1 MILRAFDI
9 VVFSIYFILL
19 FLSIF
24 WLTVFYAVKDDKK
37 PKLKGPWPTFSA
49 LVPAF
54 NEEKTIVK
62 TLKSLVALDYPKD
75 KKQIVVINDGSKDRT
90 REIVE
95 NFIKTHP
102 NEDIILLNQENQ
114 GKGTAMNNGLRI
126 AKGEYYACLDADSSV
141 EPNSL
146 KEMLPYFEDKEVAAV
161 CPLLKIRDPNSM
173 IEKVQWYEY
182 VVNMF
187 YKYLNAK
194 IHCIHVTPGPFSVYK
209 TQIIKDL
216 GYYDTETITEDLEI
230 AIRLQKYQYK
240 IVQTFDATV
249 HTKGPRSWKQL
260 FKQRVRWYKGSVD
273 NSLKYKNLIFNKKYG
288 DFGFV
293 RMPTILLSGLL
304 TIILTLFLLRE
315 MLIKLVKDFWWM
327 VAIKFDILTLLKN
340 YTFEFN
346 FLSLPF
352 SKLFIA
358 GLLIALGL
366 FIMFYSY
373 RVIGEKITN
382 HGKTFFSLV
391 FYLILYSLFLSTVWL
406 YIAFIF
412 VRGKQARW

>member
-1 MILRAFDI
+1 
-9 VVFSIYFILL
+9 
-19 FLSIF
+19 
-24 WLTVFYAVKDDKK
+24 
-37 PKLKGPWPTFSA
+37 
-49 LVPAF
+49 
-54 NEEKTIVK
+54 
-62 TLKSLVALDYPKD
+62 
-75 KKQIVVINDGSKDRT
+75 
-90 REIVE
+90 
-95 NFIKTHP
+95 
-102 NEDIILLNQENQ
+102 
-114 GKGTAMNNGLRI
+114 
-126 AKGEYYACLDADSSV
+126 
-141 EPNSL
+141 
-146 KEMLPYFEDKEVAAV
+146 
-161 CPLLKIRDPNSM
+161 M